1 MRVRVSLGDVRG
13 ASLAALEAGERE
25 ARHSEAAKAMRGDEF
40 VHDLVTMFDGRVVD
54 GSVQPAR
61 KDG

>member
-1 MRVRVSLGDVRG
+1 
-13 ASLAALEAGERE
+13 
-25 ARHSEAAKAMRGDEF
+25 MRGDRF
-40 VHDLVTMFDGRVVD
+40 INDLVTMFDARVID

>member
-1 MRVRVSLGDVRG
+1 VRG
-13 ASLAALEAGERE
+13 VSVAALEAGERD
-25 ARHSEAAKAMRGDEF
+25 ARHSDAAKAMRGDSF
-40 VHDLVTMFDGRVVD
+40 VNDLVTMFDGRVVD